1 MIRCRRN
8 RLVLSCQLAWS
19 DLISVCLLD
28 CNLRLVLRELV
39 TCMEKHEFVEAHD
52 YEYLLQSLLGRPLV
66 RTLVEV
72 SLYLLST
79 HHISLPGH
87 ALVPSYLCAL

>member
-28 CNLRLVLRELV
+28 CNLRLVLREIV
-39 TCMEKHEFVEAHD
+39 IRIEKREFVG
-52 YEYLLQSLLGRPLV
+52 SP
-66 RTLVEV
+66 
-72 SLYLLST
+72 
-79 HHISLPGH
+79 
-87 ALVPSYLCAL
+87 